1 MPQKVIDKATAIQ
14 KIKHHFELDH
24 IICFGD
30 GENDIEMIKQADI
43 GIAMKNGCDKV
54 KEIADHITDSVD
66 EDGIYTYLVKEKLVK
81 EV

>member
-1 MPQKVIDKATAIQ
+1 MA
-14 KIKHHFELDH
+14 
-24 IICFGD
+24 FGD

>member
-1 MPQKVIDKATAIQ
+1 
-14 KIKHHFELDH
+14 
-24 IICFGD
+24 
-30 GENDIEMIKQADI
+30 MIKQADI